1 MFPVNHSPT
10 PQLPISKSDTKSTE
24 DLYSKFVEANFIV
37 PNLSSPLP
45 VKWLHKIGIKELPG
59 GLKVEDF
66 DYLHTLI
73 YTDELAR
80 VGSLGPAGA
89 VTTGIA
95 FGMPPILKFGSYEL
109 QERFIPDLLLG
120 KKRICIAITEPGA
133 GSDVSNIATT
143 ATRSKDGKYFI
154 VNGTKKW

>member
-1 MFPVNHSPT
+1 VG
-10 PQLPISKSDTKSTE
+10 
-24 DLYSKFVEANFIV
+24 LYQQFVEANFLI

-80 VGSLGPAGA
+80 VGSIGPTGA
-89 VTTGIA
+89 ITTGIA
-95 FGMPPILKFGSYEL
+95 FGVPPILKFGSYEL

-120 KKRICIAITEPGA
+120 KKRICIAITEPEA
-133 GSDVSNIATT
+133 GSDVSNIQTT
-143 ATRSKDGKYFI
+143 AKRTKDGKHFI
-154 VNGTKKW
+154 VNGTKKWCESSLLLSHVFGI